1 MQVQGDLGSVVHS
14 WAAISEGTALPKG
27 RGRSS
32 GLHLGIPASNTEGRE
47 IRLGAKMP
55 SRRHEAELDV
65 ATPGDR
71 KGKRQR
77 LQRIRMTGL

>member
-27 RGRSS
+27 RGRSP

-47 IRLGAKMP
+47 IRLVIVETRTSEVGL
-55 SRRHEAELDV
+55 HEDTEDH
-65 ATPGDR
+65 
-71 KGKRQR
+71 
-77 LQRIRMTGL
+77 